1 MFKSKNSRAIVSW
14 VVMMI
19 FNFTCLWGIT
29 NDPVDAIKALL
40 VCYFVLAGAASSW
53 MMLQNWVEA
62 GELENAEN

>member
-1 MFKSKNSRAIVSW
+1 
-14 VVMMI
+14 MMI

-40 VCYFVLAGAASSW
+40 VCYFVLAGAAASW